1 MAHLRAGFATWSAAC
16 AVALATGALAGAA
29 PAAADDDADDAFL
42 AGLDRGGITMF
53 DDDDAIATAHAVCS
67 SIETNPN
74 VSMLAIKLTKQTPMS
89 AKQSGYF
96 IGLSV
101 ASYCPEYKDDVDPSM
116 GWLIPPPIL

>member
-1 MAHLRAGFATWSAAC
+1 MAHLNARRGKWSIAC
-16 AVALATGALAGAA
+16 VVALSTGALACAA
-29 PAAADDDADDAFL
+29 PAVADDEADDAFL
-42 AGLDRGGITMF
+42 AGLDKGGITMF

-74 VSMLAIKLTKQTPMS
+74 VSMLAIKLTKQTPMT

>member
-1 MAHLRAGFATWSAAC
+1 MAHLKAGFAKRSAAC
-16 AVALATGALAGAA
+16 AIALFTGALAYAA
-29 PAAADDDADDAFL
+29 PVAADDADDAFL
-42 AGLDRGGITMF
+42 AGLDKGGITMF

-101 ASYCPEYKDDVDPSM
+101 ATYCPEYKDDVDPSM

>member
-1 MAHLRAGFATWSAAC
+1 MARLKAGFAKRSTAC
-16 AVALATGALAGAA
+16 VIALFAGALACAT

-74 VSMLAIKLTKQTPMS
+74 VSMLAIKLTKQTPMT

-101 ASYCPEYKDDVDPSM
+101 ASYCPEFRDDVDPSM

>member
-1 MAHLRAGFATWSAAC
+1 MAHPKAGAAKWVAAC
-16 AVALATGALAGAA
+16 AIVLSTGALACAA

-42 AGLDRGGITMF
+42 AGLDKGGITMF
-53 DDDDAIATAHAVCS
+53 DDDDAIATAHAVCT

-101 ASYCPEYKDDVDPSM
+101 ASYCPEHRDNVDPSM
-116 GWLIPPPIL
+116 TWLIPPPLM

>member
-1 MAHLRAGFATWSAAC
+1 MAHLKAGLAKRSAAC
-16 AVALATGALAGAA
+16 AIALFTGALAGAA
-29 PAAADDDADDAFL
+29 PVAADDADDAFL
-42 AGLDRGGITMF
+42 AGLDKGGITMF

-101 ASYCPEYKDDVDPSM
+101 ATYCPEYKDDVDPSM

>member
-1 MAHLRAGFATWSAAC
+1 MAHLKAGFARRPAAC
-16 AVALATGALAGAA
+16 VIALFTGALAWAA
-29 PAAADDDADDAFL
+29 PAAADDADDAFL
-42 AGLDRGGITMF
+42 AGLDKGGITMF
-53 DDDDAIATAHAVCS
+53 DDDDAIATAHNVCA

-101 ASYCPEYKDDVDPSM
+101 ANYCPEYRDDVDPSM

>member
-1 MAHLRAGFATWSAAC
+1 MAHPKAGFAKRSAAC
-16 AVALATGALAGAA
+16 AIVLSTVALACAT
-29 PAAADDDADDAFL
+29 PAAAEDDADDAFL
-42 AGLDRGGITMF
+42 AGLDKGGITMF
-53 DDDDAIATAHAVCS
+53 DDDDAIATAHAVCA
-67 SIETNPN
+67 SIESNPN

-101 ASYCPEYKDDVDPSM
+101 ASYCPEFRDDVDPSM

>member
-1 MAHLRAGFATWSAAC
+1 
-16 AVALATGALAGAA
+16 
-29 PAAADDDADDAFL
+29 
-42 AGLDRGGITMF
+42 MF

-101 ASYCPEYKDDVDPSM
+101 ASYCPEHKDDVDPSM